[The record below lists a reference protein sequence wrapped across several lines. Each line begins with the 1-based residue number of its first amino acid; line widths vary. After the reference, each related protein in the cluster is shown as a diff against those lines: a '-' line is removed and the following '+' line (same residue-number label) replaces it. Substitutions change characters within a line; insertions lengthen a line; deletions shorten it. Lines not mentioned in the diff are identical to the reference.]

1 VSPASNS
8 VSQPPPTQN
17 TDHSDMHG
25 SSAAQCELW
34 KMNHDHVD
42 NHNVNDADEHDY
54 VYRAEKT
61 HKAHTTT
68 AVSHHTDRWSS
79 SPAANFKCPNDLT
92 MDTSTDKVA
101 DKVLLDDGRRPLQ
114 NNVQRLSD
122 RPQSFH
128 YGVNNEMPVKE
139 TKVFSLSHTNDI
151 SPTLTCPNPS
161 PKSGTRENAALTSLD
176 NTDNSADYHKWH
188 RHRSGSEKTRQPT
201 EGASSSSYFNNSG
214 ADMRKWQS
222 EHLDHHRHP
231 LSESSGT
238 HVWHMQQPGMHRGTC
253 VMQCSPFIITDYLS
267 AGLYAGSH
275 TPQYIFNF

>member
-1 VSPASNS
+1 MTVDVSPASNS
-8 VSQPPPTQN
+8 VSQPPPTQH
-17 TDHSDMHG
+17 TDHGDMHG
-25 SSAAQCELW
+25 SSAAECGLW

-42 NHNVNDADEHDY
+42 NHNVNDDADEHDY
-54 VYRAEKT
+54 VYRAEKSQR
-61 HKAHTTT
+61 AHTKA

-79 SPAANFKCPNDLT
+79 SHATNFKCPNDLT

-101 DKVLLDDGRRPLQ
+101 DKVLLDDGQPLQ

-128 YGVNNEMPVKE
+128 YGANNEMPVKE

-151 SPTLTCPNPS
+151 SPTLTCPPNPS
-161 PKSGTRENAALTSLD
+161 PKSGTRDNAAVTSLD
-176 NTDNSADYHKWH
+176 NTDSSADYHKWH

-201 EGASSSSYFNNSG
+201 ESAGSSSYFNSSG

-222 EHLDHHRHP
+222 EHLDHHRRP
-231 LSESSGT
+231 LSESGGT

-253 VMQCSPFIITDYLS
+253 VMKCSPFIITDCL
-267 AGLYAGSH
+267 
-275 TPQYIFNF
+275 